1 MQLLNQVPAKL
12 NIRTRMLLLCLGVA
26 APLMAIGSFSLWKEY
41 RTLRTEAE
49 RATTFQAS
57 ISSRTLEQ
65 WVNAETSATRALAA
79 LPSIETMQPDKCQK
93 ILATAMEAES
103 TWTEITIF
111 DAHGVPRISTVD
123 DTTDRRAAAGA
134 QLTARDFIKKIVQ
147 SRRAQISDY
156 TSSPMQ
162 GKPAVLVGAPIISAG
177 DVRGVLIASVQP
189 SAVLHLFSGLGETKG
204 NIVAVVDQ
212 NRRVICRT
220 LQNDYWQGKD
230 FSHAKTVTA
239 AGKADKG
246 TIEVVGIADP
256 TMRAYAF
263 QHLPNGWLVIVGV
276 PTEAI
281 YGAAHDWL
289 AIMVVL
295 ASCAIGISVLLAYW
309 ATAHFTGTI
318 SVLVRE
324 ALAIGHGDFTKR
336 VNVPARDELGLLARA
351 FNEMAARLEMDQDQ
365 KFMVDKLSEAIRQSL
380 DLEEILNTTV
390 RELGLALEAS
400 RVCLALVDTHGTPE
414 FSDDELVFNYV
425 WYDETRSGLPLSH
438 RSILITQNSM
448 MHMIL
453 DQGSVLSL
461 DVLDEG
467 GPTPL
472 FENASS
478 SPDDWR
484 NIRSLIACPITTS
497 NGPLGV
503 ILVHQCDR
511 LRVWSDTE
519 LEMVEAVTRHVAIAM
534 EHARLYNR
542 TKTLAEQEMLINHIV
557 RSMRSSLDLD
567 TTLNTVT
574 RDLGLALGVDRCQ
587 IAQPRSE
594 GPLVVTHEFCS
605 ELFNSGKGLNM
616 YPDNLDFHPNM
627 GTMNPGRNTL
637 LGINLQKLAEQ
648 AADPYNVQGT
658 TSGAANTVSEAPLAI
673 IGNVFNDSRAI
684 PFKDFLD
691 QCSSQSLIAAP
702 LLNENRLVGVLIV
715 HQCGKM
721 RQWKPSE
728 IQLVAAIADQV
739 AIAITHA
746 HLFAQVKHQAITDG
760 LTTLYNHIYFKNR
773 LNEELRLA
781 QRKGTSCSLLMI
793 DLDKLKQINDKFG
806 HPVGDAAIRNI
817 AAILKTLLRSG
828 DTAARYGGEEFG
840 VILPETS
847 LLEAA
852 LIADR
857 LCTQIR
863 STPVPGLG
871 RITVS
876 IGAASYPKHAS
887 NLEDL
892 VERADKALYVA
903 KNSGRD
909 QVRLYEPE
917 QAPVDFPSASTWI
930 VENQPLAEQITKKL
944 LDQLGQGQSNDF
956 NG

>member
-79 LPSIETMQPDKCQK
+79 LPAIETMQPDKCQK
-93 ILATAMEAES
+93 ILVTALEAES
-103 TWTEITIF
+103 SWTEVTIF
-111 DAHGVPRISTVD
+111 DAHAVPRISTVD
-123 DTTDRRAAAGA
+123 NTADRAAAPGA
-134 QLTARDFIKKIVQ
+134 QLIAKDFIKKIVQ
-147 SRRAQISDY
+147 TRKAQISDY
-156 TSSPMQ
+156 TTSPMH
-162 GKPAVLVGAPIISAG
+162 GKPAVLVGSPIIAQG
-177 DVRGVLIASVQP
+177 EVRGVLIAAVQP
-189 SAVLHLFSGLGETKG
+189 NAVLHLFSGLGETKG

-212 NRRVICRT
+212 NKRVICRT
-220 LQNDYWQGKD
+220 LQNDYWLGKD

-239 AGKADKG
+239 ASKADKG
-246 TIEVVGIADP
+246 TIEVVGMCDP

-281 YGAAHDWL
+281 YGSAHDWL

-295 ASCAIGISVLLAYW
+295 AACAIGMSVLLAYW
-309 ATAHFTGTI
+309 ATTHFTSTI

-351 FNEMAARLEMDQDQ
+351 FNEMAERLELDQDQ
-365 KFMVDKLSEAIRQSL
+365 KFMVDKLSDAIRQTL

-425 WYDETRSGLPLSH
+425 WYDETKSGLPLSH

-453 DQGSVLSL
+453 EQGSVLSL

-472 FENASS
+472 FENSSS

-497 NGPLGV
+497 SGPLGV

-511 LRVWSDTE
+511 LRVWSDNE
-519 LEMVEAVTRHVAIAM
+519 LEMVEAVTRHVAMAM

-605 ELFNSGKGLNM
+605 PLFNSGKGLNM
-616 YPDNLDFHPNM
+616 YPENLDFHPNM
-627 GTMNPGRNTL
+627 GTNNPGRNTL
-637 LGINLQKLAEQ
+637 LGINLQKLAEN
-648 AADPYNVQGT
+648 AAEHYSEQGT
-658 TSGAANTVSEAPLAI
+658 TSSDGPTLGEAPVAI
-673 IGNVFNDSRAI
+673 IGNVFNDSRAL

-691 QCSSQSLIAAP
+691 ECSSQSLIAAP
-702 LLNENRLVGVLIV
+702 LLNESRLVGVLVV

-760 LTTLYNHIYFKNR
+760 LTGLYNHIYFKNR
-773 LNEELRLA
+773 LSEELRLA

-793 DLDKLKQINDKFG
+793 DLDKLKLINDKFG
-806 HPVGDAAIRNI
+806 HPVGDAAIRQI

-840 VILPETS
+840 IILPDTS

-863 STPVPGLG
+863 GTPVPGLG
-871 RITVS
+871 RVTAS
-876 IGAASYPKHAS
+876 IGAAAFPKHAA
-887 NLEDL
+887 NMEDL

-903 KNSGRD
+903 KNGGRD

-930 VENQPLAEQITKKL
+930 ENQPLAEQITKKL

>member
-1 MQLLNQVPAKL
+1 MQLLNQIPARL

-26 APLMAIGSFSLWKEY
+26 APLMAIGSFTLWKEY

-57 ISSRTLEQ
+57 ISARTLEQ
-65 WVNAETSATRALAA
+65 WLNAETSATKALAA
-79 LPSIETMQPDKCQK
+79 LPAVQSMQADKSQK
-93 ILATAMEAES
+93 ILATALEAES
-103 TWTEITIF
+103 TWTEITLF
-111 DAHGVPRISTVD
+111 DQQGVPRISTVESGVE
-123 DTTDRRAAAGA
+123 RRTSAEA
-134 QLTARDFIKKIVQ
+134 QIVVKDFLKRIIA
-147 SRRAQISDY
+147 SRKAQISDY
-156 TSSPMQ
+156 TTAPIG
-162 GKPAVLVGAPIISAG
+162 GKPAILIGAPIIAQG
-177 DVRGVLIASVQP
+177 EVRGALIASVQP

-212 NRRVICRT
+212 NKRVICRT
-220 LQNDYWQGKD
+220 LQNDYWLGKD

-246 TIEVVGIADP
+246 TIEAVGMCDP

-263 QHLPNGWLVIVGV
+263 QHLPNGWLLIVGV

-289 AIMVVL
+289 LIMVIL
-295 ASCAIGISVLLAYW
+295 ASCAIGVSVLLAYW

-318 SVLVRE
+318 HVLVRE

-351 FNEMAARLEMDQDQ
+351 FNEMAGRLEMDQDQ

-425 WYDETRSGLPLSH
+425 WYDEKKAGLPLNH

-453 DQGSVLSL
+453 EQGSVLSL

-472 FENASS
+472 FENSSS
-478 SPDDWR
+478 SPNDWR
-484 NIRSLIACPITTS
+484 NIRSLIACPITT
-497 NGPLGV
+497 NAGPLGV

-567 TTLNTVT
+567 ITLNTVT
-574 RDLGLALGVDRCQ
+574 RELGQALGADRCQ

-594 GPLVVTHEFCS
+594 GPLVVTHEFCNP
-605 ELFNSGKGLNM
+605 LFATGKGLNM

-627 GTMNPGRNTL
+627 GTANPGRNTL

-648 AADPYNVQGT
+648 SAEPYNAHT
-658 TSGAANTVSEAPLAI
+658 NAAGDGNTLSEAPLAI
-673 IGNVFNDSRAI
+673 IGNVFEDSRAL

-691 QCSSQSLIAAP
+691 HCSSQSLIAAP

-715 HQCGKM
+715 HQCNKL

-728 IQLVAAIADQV
+728 IQLVNAIADQV

-760 LTTLYNHIYFKNR
+760 LTGLYNHIYFKNR

-781 QRKGTSCSLLMI
+781 QRKGTACSLLMI
-793 DLDKLKQINDKFG
+793 DLDKLKLINDKFG
-806 HPVGDAAIRNI
+806 HPVGDAAIRQI

-840 VILPETS
+840 IILPDTS

-857 LCTQIR
+857 LCAQIR
-863 STPVPGLG
+863 GTPVPGLG
-871 RITVS
+871 RITTS
-876 IGAASYPKHAS
+876 IGAAAYPKHAS
-887 NLEDL
+887 NMDDL

-930 VENQPLAEQITKKL
+930 ENQPLAEQITKKL
-944 LDQLGQGQSNDF
+944 LDQLGQGSATDF
-956 NG
+956 DS